1 MKIEQVHTRRAVMLQ
16 LLLYA
21 LPTIALMFLVMYN
34 FNVYFN
40 LLQNDYVIQGIY
52 FALGMVFSIIFY
64 SQNFRVSTTF
74 GVLLF
79 IYFLF
84 FLLLENISYKN
95 FDIFTTSIQFLSFV
109 VLFSIGWLSGYGFSR
124 WNGFTIAWVIFILA
138 TQIYVVS
145 RTEDIS
151 VQNILTNFL
160 PFIFYCFYI
169 IYITELIK
177 NTDDRQRNYTW
188 LIMRK
193 VMSFLLLFLLIF
205 VPVFYFYNDDLKR
218 IEKEWED
225 VLPQYNEKKKNT
237 ENMTRQNKDGSIENK
252 QSSQLTGNL
261 SRGKGLA
268 FVAYLD
274 NFLQDGTPNPLY
286 FTSYYYTRFD
296 TTTQTFEVD
305 ENMPYDDLYKPD
317 PSKIPMYFT
326 DTDSSAIKNGLSS
339 LGKKE
344 VSAEVYKAMLSPDEY
359 LAPATA
365 FFCQPI
371 SVPDDNRLQFKS
383 AYKAKM
389 WVSELN
395 SAYFVYNSG
404 GDPDTEAFQSRR
416 DDILRADTNY
426 SLIDKGFIDYYT
438 RIPKTG
444 SFAQITALANQI
456 TIHANAQTPIEKI
469 NAIRNFYLQTDEFGQ
484 PLFSYSDN
492 PGVPGLPSASK
503 LNYFL
508 FENRKGYCTYF
519 AGTTLFLL
527 RSLGIPSRIAA
538 GFLTIDRSTQ
548 KNEGWYW
555 FYEDQAHAWVQVFFP
570 TYGWIDFDTTIPDVN
585 ASQSTKPDGTPPLG
599 LSDATFVADG
609 NIVEIDTTNLT
620 AQININKII
629 VNNKNFSDTVYY
641 PINTDIS
648 VATVIT
654 DTATVNIHALK
665 KDMRVT
671 AVSFQ
676 PELTGVSGTDIS
688 NIIEELPALIP
699 VDEIKV
705 IEKEETN
712 RQQPPQTTVKE
723 ESIDWLKLLTT
734 LLLLI
739 IAAIAFILF
748 IPYLIFLIFKLNTKN
763 SIHRQNRAILYYL
776 NQMGYY
782 RYKTSSQEFAQSIDE
797 IFGTEF
803 AKFNSVYQKSKYS
816 KGKLNEEEKAFVS
829 NHFKSFMQKIK
840 EKIPLKKRMNKFL
853 NIYATLHFFVKNKI

>member
-1 MKIEQVHTRRAVMLQ
+1 MRIERVHTARAVMLQ
-16 LLLYA
+16 LFLYA

-40 LLQNDYVIQGIY
+40 LLENDYIIQAVY
-52 FALGMVFSIIFY
+52 FALGMVLSIVFY
-64 SQNFRVSTTF
+64 ARNFRVSTTF
-74 GVLLF
+74 AVLFL
-79 IYFLF
+79 IYLLAF
-84 FLLLENISYKN
+84 FLLENISYKN
-95 FDIFTTSIQFLSFV
+95 LDIFTTSIQFLSFV
-109 VLFSIGWLSGYGFSR
+109 VLFSIGWLVGYGFSR
-124 WNGFTIAWVIFILA
+124 WNGFTIAWVIFLLA

-145 RTEDIS
+145 RTEDIR

-177 NTDDRQRNYTW
+177 NTNDRQQNYTW
-188 LIMRK
+188 LIIRK
-193 VMSFLLLFLLIF
+193 VFSFLLLFLLIF
-205 VPVFYFYNDDLKR
+205 VPVFYFYNDDLKQ

-225 VLPQYNEKKKNT
+225 VLPQYNEKKKDT

-252 QSSQLTGNL
+252 QSTQLAGNL

-274 NFLQDGTPNPLY
+274 NFLEDGTANPLY
-286 FTSYYYTRFD
+286 FTSYYYTKFD
-296 TTTQTFEVD
+296 TITQTFEVD
-305 ENMPYDDLYKPD
+305 NNIPLDDLYKPD
-317 PSKIPMYFT
+317 PSKIPLYFT
-326 DTDSSAIKNGLSS
+326 DIDSSVIRNSMSS
-339 LGKKE
+339 LGRKE
-344 VSAEVYKAMLSPDEY
+344 VSAEIYKAMLSPDEY

-371 SVPDDNRLQFKS
+371 SVPKDNRLQFKS

-395 SAYFVYNSG
+395 SVYFVYNSG

-426 SLIDKGFIDYYT
+426 SLIDKDFIDYYT
-438 RIPKTG
+438 QIPKTG
-444 SFAQITALANQI
+444 SFNQIAALANQI
-456 TIHANAQTPIEKI
+456 VVHANAQTPVEKI
-469 NAIRNFYLQTDEFGQ
+469 NAIKNFYLQTDEFGQ

-492 PGVPGLPSASK
+492 PGVPGLPSASR
-503 LNYFL
+503 LTYFL

-538 GFLTIDRSTQ
+538 GFLTIDRSS

-599 LSDATFVADG
+599 MSDATFVADG
-609 NIVEIDTTNLT
+609 HIMSVDTMHKT
-620 AQININKII
+620 AEININKII
-629 VNNKNFSDTVYY
+629 INQKDFTDSTYY
-641 PINTDIS
+641 TISADIS
-648 VATVIT
+648 LANIIT
-654 DTATVNIHALK
+654 DTAVVDINALK
-665 KDMRVT
+665 PDMHIT

-676 PELTGVSGTDIS
+676 PDLGKSASAGDK
-688 NIIEELPALIP
+688 IEEILAELPQLIP
-699 VDEIKV
+699 IDEIKI
-705 IEKEETN
+705 IEKEEAEKPLPMQKTAVN
-712 RQQPPQTTVKE
+712 E
-723 ESIDWLKLLTT
+723 ELNWLKILT
-734 LLLLI
+734 LLLFTLVAI
-739 IAAIAFILF
+739 VVLLAAMPF
-748 IPYLIFLIFKLNTKN
+748 LIFLYYLLNVKK
-763 SIHRQNRAILYYL
+763 SVHKQNRAILYYL

-782 RYKTSSQEFAQSIDE
+782 RYKTSPLIFAENIDE

-803 AKFNSVYQKSKYS
+803 AKFTAIYQKWKYS
-816 KGKLNEEEKAFVS
+816 NGNLNNDEKNFIAQ
-829 NHFKSFMQKIK
+829 HFDSFMQNVR
-840 EKIPLKKRMNKFL
+840 EKIPLKKRINNFL
-853 NIYATLHFFVKNKI
+853 NVYVTLHFFVKN